1 MHANYAGGHRP
12 RSTRTANAHSG
23 DETPLRL
30 PCDRIVTHRIPSE
43 STRNA
48 MAIMQ
53 SGEIMAAVVSLR
65 GLSATDRAL

>member
-1 MHANYAGGHRP
+1 MLIMLAGIGPAQPERRMP
-12 RSTRTANAHSG
+12 IPG

-43 STRNA
+43 STRDA

-65 GLSATDRAL
+65 GLSSTDRAL